1 MSSFCDR
8 HTSRYLPRLYFP
20 FVTLWWN
27 YNNAVKQWKTHTER
41 ILDVLCVCVWWGY
54 VSDRPNQGTRL
65 ALTLFVNGLFPRIIL
80 IRASQDL
87 RCSSARWLLQCWWM
101 GIAFRLIAAPCF
113 DNLPQLT
120 GERAAATF
128 TNWTDYCKM
137 FFSSLESAGWRQR
150 GSSVACTARPD
161 ELHSFRHVMFSGD
174 RRNSTQTC
182 GVNVRFGG
190 SKTRHPS

>member
-1 MSSFCDR
+1 M
-8 HTSRYLPRLYFP
+8 
-20 FVTLWWN
+20 
-27 YNNAVKQWKTHTER
+27 QWSNGKH
-41 ILDVLCVCVWWGY
+41 ILNGFWMFSVCVWWGY

-150 GSSVACTARPD
+150 GSSVACTQDLMSYILSDMSCLAGIEGIQP
-161 ELHSFRHVMFSGD
+161 
-174 RRNSTQTC
+174 RRVVSMC
-182 GVNVRFGG
+182 GSVEAKQDTHRN
-190 SKTRHPS
+190 

>member
-1 MSSFCDR
+1 MTANARIMLIYITWWSIKHSELIASLFCDR
-8 HTSRYLPRLYFP
+8 HIWTNIFH
-20 FVTLWWN
+20 LWHSDETITMWS
-27 YNNAVKQWKTHTER
+27 YGKH
-41 ILDVLCVCVWWGY
+41 ILKGFWMLSVWWGY

-120 GERAAATF
+120 GERAAATS

-137 FFSSLESAGWRQR
+137 FFPLSKAQGGGSARLLR
-150 GSSVACTARPD
+150 G
-161 ELHSFRHVMFSGD
+161 LHHKTWWVTFF
-174 RRNSTQTC
+174 QTC
-182 GVNVRFGG
+182 HV
-190 SKTRHPS
+190 

>member
-1 MSSFCDR
+1 MIVTHR
-8 HTSRYLPRLYFP
+8 GIYLGYIFH
-20 FVTLWWN
+20 LWHSDETITM
-27 YNNAVKQWKTHTER
+27 QWSNGKH
-41 ILDVLCVCVWWGY
+41 ILNGFWMFSVCVWWGY

-190 SKTRHPS
+190 CKTRHLS